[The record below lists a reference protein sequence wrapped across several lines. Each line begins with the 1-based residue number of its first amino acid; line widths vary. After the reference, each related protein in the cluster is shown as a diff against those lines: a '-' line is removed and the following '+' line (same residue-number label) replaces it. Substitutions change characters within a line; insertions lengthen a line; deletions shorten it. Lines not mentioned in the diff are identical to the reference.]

1 MQSVRM
7 SQSDLWEKAVACAK
21 AAGTT
26 SDPRKRS
33 LLIHLGEFWLDLAG
47 VNPFQIDAAM
57 ATNIAAMER
66 VQAELIET
74 SPVFH

>member
-1 MQSVRM
+1 M

-26 SDPRKRS
+26 SDPKKRS
-33 LLIHLGEFWLDLAG
+33 LLVHLGEFWLNLAE
-47 VNPFQIDAAM
+47 VDPFQIDEAM
-57 ATNIAAMER
+57 ATNIAAMEQ

-74 SPVFH
+74 SPLFH